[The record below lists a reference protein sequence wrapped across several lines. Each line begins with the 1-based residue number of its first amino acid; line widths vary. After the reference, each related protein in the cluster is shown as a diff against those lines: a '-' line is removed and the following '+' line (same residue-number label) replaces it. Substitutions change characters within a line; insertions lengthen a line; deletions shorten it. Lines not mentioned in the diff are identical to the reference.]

1 MNQTSQTQIQTTI
14 TDQAAAFIEST
25 RFEDIPEEALHI
37 ARRCIIDGVGLYFAG
52 TDEESIGILT
62 DEVKDQG
69 GREDASLLGRW
80 ETKVPASLAARV
92 LGTAGHAHDWDDT
105 QVSHDPDHVYGL
117 LTHPTIPPLSAAMVM
132 AEKAGGLSGEDFL
145 TAFLV
150 GFEVECKISEW
161 TLPTLY
167 KNGFHS
173 SGVVGTFG
181 ACVTA
186 AKILGLRDE
195 KLRHALGI
203 AASLAAGIRANFG
216 TMTKPFH
223 VGRASENGVVAA
235 ELAARGFTADP
246 EVLDGRWGFSSVF
259 AGGVS
264 PEKLG
269 QGFGRTWTI
278 LDPGVSIK
286 PYPSGILTHQS
297 MDLML
302 DLVRDNDIA
311 PDQIES
317 IAFFAGSN
325 ILNPIRY
332 PFAANHLQAKFSMAA
347 LLSMIAINRQAGR
360 REFTDAFVQSPVMAE
375 MQKRVT
381 THLDNEIE
389 AMGFDRIRSR
399 IEIGLKSG
407 DRITGWA
414 DERYRGGPAKPMTDP
429 QVEEKF
435 QSCVAGLLDD
445 TKARRVLGTIWKVGA
460 GASSNDLLAAMKA

>member
-1 MNQTSQTQIQTTI
+1 MKPATHIQTTI
-14 TDQAAAFIEST
+14 TEQAAAFIESA
-25 RFEDIPEEALHI
+25 RFQDIPQEALHI
-37 ARRCIIDGVGLYFAG
+37 ARRCIIDGVGLFFAG

-62 DEVKDQG
+62 DAVKDQG
-69 GREDASLLGRW
+69 GRGDATLLGQW
-80 ETKVPASLAARV
+80 DTKVPASLAARV

-105 QVSHDPDHVYGL
+105 QVSHDPAHVYGL

-132 AEKAGGLSGEDFL
+132 AEKTGGLSGEDFL

-186 AKILGLRDE
+186 ARILGLRDE
-195 KLRHALGI
+195 RLRHALGI

-223 VGRASENGVVAA
+223 VGRAAENGVIAA

-246 EVLDGRWGFSSVF
+246 ESLDGRWGFSSVF

-278 LDPGVSIK
+278 VDPGVSIK

-311 PDQIES
+311 PETIES
-317 IAFFAGSN
+317 IAFHAGSN

-360 REFTDAFVQSPVMAE
+360 LEFTDAFVQSSAMAE

-381 THLDNEIE
+381 THLDDDIE

-399 IEIGLKSG
+399 IEITLKSG
-407 DRITGWA
+407 DRVAGWA
-414 DERYRGGPAKPMTDP
+414 DERYRGGPAKPMTDR

-435 QSCVAGLLDD
+435 LSCVAGLVDD
-445 TKARRVLGTIWKVGA
+445 AKARRIMDTIWQTGA
-460 GASSNDLLAAMKA
+460 GTSSNDLLAAMKA